1 MGEPV
6 NGMQGGETQNADTT
20 AATSPAANGTSV
32 QGINKKWVQRE
43 KAIAALFVALTL
55 VVGILI
61 GTLVSGH
68 TAAMKAMTFAGKGA
82 APLSI
87 PDAIPSSNSFASIVN
102 RVEPAVVNISTTQV
116 LEKRQAMR
124 KRHGSPNSPN
134 DNQDDPMQDFFDRFF
149 DGRGGDAPPA
159 AERSLGSGV
168 IVDRKGFILTNNHVV
183 EQATKIQVQLNGDTT
198 KYNAKLVGL
207 DEETDL
213 AVIKIDTN
221 KELPV
226 AKLGNSDGVQVGD
239 WVLAIG
245 SPFGLNATVTAGI
258 ISAKDR
264 GGVGRQFQ
272 KFLQT
277 DAAINPGNSG
287 GPLVDLA
294 GEVIGINTA
303 IITGSRGYEGV
314 GFALPSSVAINV
326 YNQLIQQGRVTRG
339 SIGVSF
345 QEELGTNAITL
356 KELGAANGVVIM
368 GVEPGSPAEKAGLKG
383 GDVITSVNGHTVKTG
398 NDLVNPIAQASIGS
412 KVKIDYVRDRQSR
425 ETTAIVEDR
434 TRVFPGATAK
444 QNDSQNDNQ
453 PAEFGL
459 RIENLTPDRASRIG
473 MEGQKGVL
481 VVDVDPAS
489 FGDDLGFTRGDLIA
503 EVNRQPVNSVSEYKA
518 VVSKLKP
525 GDNVVFKVLRRQDN
539 DRVLTVFL
547 PGVVPAGNQQ

>member
-1 MGEPV
+1 MQEPV
-6 NGMQGGETQNADTT
+6 SKMYRWAR
-20 AATSPAANGTSV
+20 
-32 QGINKKWVQRE
+32 RE
-43 KAIAALFVALTL
+43 KVVAGLFVALTL
-55 VVGILI
+55 AVGILI
-61 GTLVSGH
+61 GTVVSGH
-68 TAAMKAMTFAGKGA
+68 TSAMKSVAFAGKGA
-82 APLSI
+82 APLPL
-87 PDAIPSSNSFASIVN
+87 PDAIPSSNSFAAIVN

-116 LEKRQAMR
+116 LEKRQTR
-124 KRHGSPNSPN
+124 RGLRRSPQQPN
-134 DNQDDPMQDFFDRFF
+134 DQQPENPNDPMQDFFDRFF
-149 DGRGGDAPPA
+149 DGRQDAPPA
-159 AERSLGSGV
+159 SERSLGSGV

-183 EQATKIQVQLNGDTT
+183 DQATKIQVQLNGETA
-198 KYNAKLVGL
+198 KYNAKVVGV

-213 AVIKIDTN
+213 AVIKIEAG

-226 AKLGNSDGVQVGD
+226 AKLGNSEGVQVGD

-314 GFALPSSVAINV
+314 GFALPSTVAINV

-345 QEELGTNAITL
+345 QEDLGTNAITL
-356 KELGAANGVVIM
+356 KSLGANNGVVIM

-383 GDVITSVNGHTVKTG
+383 GDVITQVNGHPIKTG
-398 NDLVNPIAQASIGS
+398 NDLVNPIATAAIGS
-412 KVKIDYVRDRQSR
+412 KVKLGYVRDGQAK
-425 ETTAIVEDR
+425 ETTAVVEDR
-434 TRVFPGATAK
+434 TRVFPNASARQT
-444 QNDSQNDNQ
+444 DSQNEGGS
-453 PAEFGL
+453 AEYGL
-459 RIENLTPDRASRIG
+459 RVENLTPERASRVG

-481 VVDVDPAS
+481 VVDVDPAT
-489 FGDDLGFTRGDLIA
+489 FADDLGFTRGDVIA
-503 EVNRQPVNSVSEYKA
+503 EVNRQTVSSVAEYKA
-518 VVSKLKP
+518 AIGKLKP
-525 GDNVVFKVLRRQDN
+525 GQNVVFKVLRRQDN
-539 DRVLTVFL
+539 DRILTVFL
-547 PGVVPAGNQQ
+547 PGVIPADNAQ

>member
-6 NGMQGGETQNADTT
+6 KGMLDWAR
-20 AATSPAANGTSV
+20 
-32 QGINKKWVQRE
+32 RE
-43 KAIAALFVALTL
+43 KTVAALFVALTL

-61 GTLVSGH
+61 GTVVSGR
-68 TAAMKAMTFAGKGA
+68 TSAMKTMSFAGKGA
-82 APLSI
+82 TPLPM

-102 RVEPAVVNISTTQV
+102 RVEPAIVNISTTQV
-116 LEKRQAMR
+116 MEKRQATK
-124 KRHGSPNSPN
+124 KRRQQTPN
-134 DNQDDPMQDFFDRFF
+134 DQQPPDNPNDPMQDFFDRFF
-149 DGRGGDAPPA
+149 DGRQDAPPA

-183 EQATKIQVQLNGDTT
+183 DQATKIQVQLNGETQ
-198 KYNAKLVGL
+198 KFPAKVVGV

-213 AVIKIDTN
+213 AVIKIDAG

-345 QEELGTNAITL
+345 QEELGTNVITL
-356 KELGAANGVVIM
+356 KELGAQSGVVIM

-383 GDVITSVNGHTVKTG
+383 GDVITSVNGQTVKTG
-398 NDLVNPIAQASIGS
+398 NDLVNPIAQAPIGS
-412 KVKIDYVRDRQSR
+412 KVKIGYVRDRQAK
-425 ETTAIVEDR
+425 ETNAVVEDR
-434 TRVFPGATAK
+434 TRVFPNSAAR
-444 QNDSQNDNQ
+444 QSDSQNDSGT
-453 PAEFGL
+453 AEFGL
-459 RIENLTPDRASRIG
+459 RVENLTPDRASRVG

-489 FGDDLGFTRGDLIA
+489 FGDDLGFARGDVIA
-503 EVNRQPVNSVSEYKA
+503 EVNRQAVGSIAEYKA

-525 GDNVVFKVLRRQDN
+525 GQNVVFKVLRRQDS

-547 PGVVPAGNQQ
+547 PGVVPADNAQ